1 MLLEI
6 TSDILEKGKY
16 VGNRIL
22 KDAELMAKI
31 KDNPDIDIDI
41 SDFGLKI
48 VIAHESFFL
57 ICEEL
62 DYYTSD
68 DEIEFVAAEIGC
80 SCDVAEHALWY
91 SHCHSMN
98 NDLVTFI
105 GKCPKCGC
113 SEIFLRGSEEDGE
126 AFYEYLQ
133 CDGCKISIDFD
144 EFEEDKSSNMSTF
157 LNLNEKLTLQEK
169 EPVVEPNLRPEYR
182 PTSYIFKVA
191 TGYRKLIWRKI
202 QINSSET
209 LEAFADEIMR
219 AFSIDE
225 EHLYGF
231 YMHPKGKRYNVPYY
245 SGPSYRGH
253 TSAKEKYL
261 CDLHLTTGDKF
272 LFVYNYIRE
281 SHFMITLVDVV
292 DDVVDFPE
300 VIAWK
305 GEYQYDDY

>member
-16 VGNRIL
+16 VSNRIQ
-22 KDAELMAKI
+22 KDAELIAKI
-31 KDNPDIDIDI
+31 KAIPNLDIDI

-57 ICEEL
+57 ICEGL
-62 DYYTSD
+62 DYYSND
-68 DEIEFVAAEIGC
+68 NEIEFVATEIGC
-80 SCDVAEHALWY
+80 SHEVAEHALWY

-98 NDLVTFI
+98 NDLSTYV
-105 GKCPKCGC
+105 GKCPICNC
-113 SEIFLRGSEEDGE
+113 TEIFLRGSEEDGE

-133 CDGCKISIDFD
+133 CGGCKVTIDFD
-144 EFEEDKSSNMSTF
+144 ELEEDESFDMSVF
-157 LNLNEKLTLQEK
+157 LNLNEKLTLEK
-169 EPVVEPNLRPEYR
+169 VAPIVEPKLRPDYK

-209 LEAFADEIMR
+209 LETFADEIIR

-231 YMHPKGKRYNVPYY
+231 YMHPKGKRHKVPRFG
-245 SGPSYRGH
+245 GPSYRGH

-261 CDLHLTTGDKF
+261 CDLLLTTGDKF

-281 SHFMITLVDVV
+281 SHFMITLVDVAE
-292 DDVVDFPE
+292 DIIDSPE
-300 VIAWK
+300 IIDWK
-305 GEYQYDDY
+305 GEYQYYDY